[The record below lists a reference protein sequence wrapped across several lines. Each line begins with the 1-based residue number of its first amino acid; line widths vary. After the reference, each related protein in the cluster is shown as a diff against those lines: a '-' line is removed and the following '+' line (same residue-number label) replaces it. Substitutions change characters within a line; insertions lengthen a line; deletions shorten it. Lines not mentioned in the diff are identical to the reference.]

1 MEQEETKTDYLQEVK
16 DIVSQDKRDILL
28 LTTKASVNGAV
39 TGLVLGLMVGYYKD
53 KNIYVS
59 GLIGAII
66 GGVAT
71 AMIVNKK

>member
-1 MEQEETKTDYLQEVK
+1 MNDTSTNYIQEVK
-16 DIVSQDKRDILL
+16 DIVNKDKREILL

-39 TGLVLGLMVGYYKD
+39 TGLVLGLMIGHYKN

-59 GLIGAII
+59 GLIGAVI

-71 AMIVNKK
+71 AMIVSKK

>member
-1 MEQEETKTDYLQEVK
+1 MEEEKTNYLQEVK
-16 DIVSQDKRDILL
+16 DIVSKDKRDVLM
-28 LTTKASVNGAV
+28 LTTKSSVNGAV
-39 TGLVLGLMVGYYKD
+39 TGLVLGLMVGYYKN

-59 GLIGAII
+59 GLIGAVI

>member
-1 MEQEETKTDYLQEVK
+1 MEEETKTDYLQEVK
-16 DIVSQDKRDILL
+16 DIVSQDKREILL

-59 GLIGAII
+59 GLIGAIV

>member
-1 MEQEETKTDYLQEVK
+1 MEEETKTDYLQEVK
-16 DIVSQDKRDILL
+16 DIVSQDKREILL

-53 KNIYVS
+53 KNVYVS

>member
-1 MEQEETKTDYLQEVK
+1 MEEEKDYLQEVK
-16 DIVSQDKRDILL
+16 DIVSKDKREILL

-39 TGLVLGLMVGYYKD
+39 TGLVIGMMFGFYKQ

-59 GLIGAII
+59 GLVGAVL

-71 AMIVNKK
+71 AIIVNKK

>member
-1 MEQEETKTDYLQEVK
+1 MEEETKKDYLQEVK
-16 DIVSQDKRDILL
+16 DIVSQDKREILL

-59 GLIGAII
+59 GLIGAIV

>member
-1 MEQEETKTDYLQEVK
+1 MEEQKDYLQEVK
-16 DIVSQDKRDILL
+16 DIVSKDKREILL

-39 TGLVLGLMVGYYKD
+39 TGLVVGMMFGFYKQ

-59 GLIGAII
+59 GLVGAVL

-71 AMIVNKK
+71 ALIVNKK

>member
-1 MEQEETKTDYLQEVK
+1 MEEEAKKDYLQEVK
-16 DIVSQDKRDILL
+16 DIVSQDKREILL

-59 GLIGAII
+59 GLIGAIV

>member
-1 MEQEETKTDYLQEVK
+1 MEEETKTDYLQEVK
-16 DIVSQDKRDILL
+16 DIVSQDKREILL

-53 KNIYVS
+53 KNVYVS

-71 AMIVNKK
+71 ALIVNKK